1 MNKFKKKGLGILVLF
16 LLLSYSGSM
25 AQKSDADIK
34 KNLEDIEKKINA
46 LNESLKSI
54 KDQYID
60 LKTEK
65 RIEEIAEKIYLKK
78 YKNSDDY
85 LKQAQWI
92 VLVLFGIFPII
103 IWVLSYYVVKNW
115 KRQLNDIKKASRKGL
130 NALEKKNKE
139 CDEVIKLLSE
149 KLNNIEK
156 EVNRKIK
163 ITQAAAYY
171 DIAVSSLNKQRYDFA
186 LELLLELYSSNY
198 RLRDVCYHIGVCY
211 KSLEEPDY
219 PRALEFFEKAR
230 AEAEKDGKEGLVKTI
245 QREIDAT
252 RALMQETQ
260 IKG

>member
-1 MNKFKKKGLGILVLF
+1 MSKFKKWGFVIFILF
-16 LLLSYSGSM
+16 LLLNYSGSM

-85 LKQAQWI
+85 LKLAQWI

-115 KRQLNDIKKASRKGL
+115 KRQLNHIKNASGKGL
-130 NALEKKNKE
+130 NDLEKKNKE

-171 DIAVSSLNKQRYDFA
+171 DIAVSSLNKQRYDLA

-198 RLRDVCYHIGVCY
+198 RLRDVYYHIGVCY
-211 KSLEEPDY
+211 KNLKEPDY
-219 PRALEFFEKAR
+219 PRALEFFGKAR
-230 AEAEKDGKEGLVKTI
+230 EAAINDGKEGMVATI

-252 RALMQETQ
+252 SALT
-260 IKG
+260 KTTLVSG